1 METNIITT
9 LVGTRA
15 QWISKAACRGL
26 DPELFFPEPGGA
38 TKHIKKICL
47 SCPVSLECLEHAIV
61 HKENFGIWGG
71 TSVAKRQNGSTAI
84 ADLKRRLA
92 EMEAMKLN
100 PAARRIKLRKIRSSS
115 P

>member
-100 PAARRIKLRKIRSSS
+100 PAARRIKLRKICSSS

>member
-15 QWISKAACRGL
+15 QCISKAACRGL